1 MSITGNVTF
10 NDDTQNFGLID
21 GTAVFNDNSQ
31 NDGIVE
37 GDATFTESS
46 ENNGTVT
53 GDSSFEDSS
62 KNQGSV
68 EGDANFYD
76 IATNKGMVDGTGTF
90 NNNSVNDGV
99 VNNIDLKDEASATQ
113 SSKFFGVRGTQI
125 YYPYQKSNGLFYV
138 INKNCMEE
146 IAGYTLMG
154 VYDQGVLKLTP
165 KQITPIKFYESDFD
179 ETWDQ
184 HTSKNPEKFMK
195 AINFYEKVYNFLSG
209 ELPPA
214 PYDGSVLDVHYGTR
228 DEWALL
234 LTRMAYFE
242 SSYNSNCVT
251 DNESYGIFQMGLGQN
266 AVYQFSAVKVN
277 GTTTYPPF
285 TVNQM
290 KDDNLQLALAW
301 KALNQNLGVVSY
313 EKTGT
318 IYGTPSF
325 FKGKGVRLLHA
336 WGAPTSNKIMREL
349 SASPKFYSYE
359 NGNKNPPIEAHGCY
373 TNGFYRYGIRDYRSV
388 FKPTAAKD
396 TDDAIIQNA
405 VNHDNI

>member
-1 MSITGNVTF
+1 MSIIGNVNF
-10 NDDTQNFGLID
+10 NDDSQNFGLID
-21 GTAVFNDNSQ
+21 GAAVFNDNSQ

-46 ENNGTVT
+46 QNNGTVT

-68 EGDANFYD
+68 EGDAAFFH
-76 IATNKGMVDGTGTF
+76 IATNEGIVAGTGTF

-99 VNNIDLKDEASATQ
+99 VNNIDLNDDASVTQ
-113 SSKFFGVRGTQI
+113 SSKFYGIRGTQI
-125 YYPYQKSNGLFYV
+125 YYPYQKSDGLFYV
-138 INKNCMEE
+138 LNKNGMEE
-146 IAGYTLMG
+146 KAGYTLMG
-154 VYDQGVLKLTP
+154 VYQDGIPQLTV
-165 KQITPIKFYESDFD
+165 KQITPIQFYESDFS
-179 ETWDQ
+179 ETWSNSEQ
-184 HTSKNPEKFMK
+184 FMK
-195 AINFYEKVYNFLSG
+195 AINLYEKIYNFLSG
-209 ELPPA
+209 DLPSP
-214 PYDGSVLDVHYGTR
+214 PHDGSVLDVHYGYR

-242 SSYNSNCVT
+242 SSYDSNCKT
-251 DNESYGIFQMGLGQN
+251 GDSYGIFQMGLGQN
-266 AVYQFSAVKVN
+266 GVYKVSAVEVKS
-277 GTTTYPPF
+277 TPTYPNF

-290 KDDNLQLALAW
+290 KNDDLQIQLAW
-301 KALNQNLGVVSY
+301 KALQQNLPVHHY
-313 EKTGT
+313 DIKTGT
-318 IYGTPSF
+318 PVYGTPSF
-325 FKGKGVRLLHA
+325 FKGNGVRLLHA

-359 NGNKNPPIEAHGCY
+359 NGNKNSPVEAHGCY

-388 FKPTAAKD
+388 FKPTPAKD